1 MARPFDPLT
10 FIPSAD
16 VLRRRVSETEALA
29 DRFRILLDVAERIER
44 TAPPAD
50 AGRGERRPLP
60 LAAAAKGGVR

>member
-16 VLRRRVSETEALA
+16 VLRRRVTETQNLA
-29 DRFRILLDVAERIER
+29 DRFRILLDVAEKIER

-50 AGRGERRPLP
+50 AGRGDRSPLP
-60 LAAAAKGGVR
+60 LAAGAKGAA